1 MMRMSVR
8 AYGSPAPRRT
18 ARRIRPALVA
28 LAVLLPILA
37 AAAFESQDPPTA
49 QELDRWLKERE
60 FSGALLF
67 AKGGKTVFQTA
78 MGSADPAGKVPLTT
92 RSSFNLASVSKQ
104 FTAAAVMLLFES
116 GLVKLDE
123 PAAAYLPEMAFAPK
137 ITVRHLL
144 NHTSGLPD
152 IYDILEREWDK
163 SRIAG
168 NEEVLE
174 ILAARKPVLLFQPGE
189 KMQYSN
195 AGYILLASIV
205 EKVSGL
211 PLAKFL
217 EERIFAPLGMADTF
231 VYTLT
236 MPKYPR
242 PTRVFGMKREGEKV
256 ALDDLIY
263 CDGMR
268 GDGNVHSSVE
278 DLFKWDR
285 ALYGE
290 SVLKKDTVR
299 MMLSPGRL
307 NDGTPIDYGFGFG
320 LSENGRVAS
329 HGGSWVGFRSLIVRY
344 LDRQD
349 TFIILINCLPPQPKG
364 FVEEIQ
370 KRFFGPWAGSD
381 L

>member
-1 MMRMSVR
+1 MMSRK
-8 AYGSPAPRRT
+8 RT
-18 ARRIRPALVA
+18 FLSFAFPMGLLAILGLVA
-28 LAVLLPILA
+28 FAGQARPSA
-37 AAAFESQDPPTA
+37 R
-49 QELDRWLKERE
+49 ELDRWLKERE

-67 AKGGKTVFQTA
+67 AKGGKTVFRTA
-78 MGSADPAGKVPLTT
+78 MGQADLAGKEPLTT

-116 GLVKLDE
+116 GRVKLDE
-123 PAAAYLPEMAFAPK
+123 SVAAYLPELAFAPE

-152 IYDILEREWDK
+152 IYGVLEREWDK
-163 SRIAG
+163 TKIAG
-168 NEEVLE
+168 NEQVLE
-174 ILAARKPVLLFQPGE
+174 ILAAKKPALLFRPGD

-195 AGYILLASIV
+195 TGYILLASIA

-211 PLAKFL
+211 PLARFL
-217 EERIFAPLGMADTF
+217 GERVFAPLGMADTF

-242 PTRVFGMKREGEKV
+242 PSRVFGMKRDGGKL

-290 SVLKKDTVR
+290 TVLKKETIGL
-299 MMLSPGRL
+299 MLSPGRL
-307 NDGTPIDYGFGFG
+307 NDGTLIDYGFGFG

-364 FVEEIQ
+364 FVDEIQ
-370 KRFFGPWAGSD
+370 KRFFGPWPPRESNRP
-381 L
+381 

>member
-1 MMRMSVR
+1 MMSRK
-8 AYGSPAPRRT
+8 RT
-18 ARRIRPALVA
+18 FLSFAFPMGLLAILGLVA
-28 LAVLLPILA
+28 FAGQARPSA
-37 AAAFESQDPPTA
+37 R
-49 QELDRWLKERE
+49 ELDRWLKERE

-67 AKGGKTVFQTA
+67 AKSGSVVFQTA
-78 MGSADPAGKVPLTT
+78 MGQADLAGKEPLTT

-116 GLVKLDE
+116 GRVKLDE
-123 PAAAYLPEMAFAPK
+123 SVAAYLPELAFAPE

-152 IYDILEREWDK
+152 IYGVLEREWDK
-163 SRIAG
+163 TKIAG
-168 NEEVLE
+168 NEQVLE
-174 ILAARKPVLLFQPGE
+174 ILAAKKPALLFRPGD

-195 AGYILLASIV
+195 TGYILLASIA

-211 PLAKFL
+211 PLARFL
-217 EERIFAPLGMADTF
+217 GERVFAPLGMADTF

-242 PTRVFGMKREGEKV
+242 PTRVFGMKRDGGKL

-290 SVLKKDTVR
+290 TVLKKETIGL
-299 MMLSPGRL
+299 MLSPGRL
-307 NDGTPIDYGFGFG
+307 NDGTLIDYGFGFG

-364 FVEEIQ
+364 FVDEIQ
-370 KRFFGPWAGSD
+370 KRFFGPWPPRESNRP
-381 L
+381 

>member
-1 MMRMSVR
+1 MMSRK
-8 AYGSPAPRRT
+8 RT
-18 ARRIRPALVA
+18 FLSFAFPMGL
-28 LAVLLPILA
+28 LAILGLA
-37 AAAFESQDPPTA
+37 AFTGQARPSAR
-49 QELDRWLKERE
+49 ELDRWLKERE

-67 AKGGKTVFQTA
+67 AKSGSVVFQTA
-78 MGSADPAGKVPLTT
+78 MGQADLAGQEPLTT

-116 GLVKLDE
+116 GRVKLDE
-123 PAAAYLPEMAFAPK
+123 SVAAYLPELAFAPE

-152 IYDILEREWDK
+152 IYGVLEREWDK
-163 SRIAG
+163 TKIAG
-168 NEEVLE
+168 NEQVLE
-174 ILAARKPVLLFQPGE
+174 ILAAKKPTLLFRPGD

-195 AGYILLASIV
+195 TGYILLASIA
-205 EKVSGL
+205 EKLSGL
-211 PLAKFL
+211 PLARFL
-217 EERIFAPLGMADTF
+217 GERVFAPLGMADTF
-231 VYTLT
+231 VYTLA

-242 PTRVFGMKREGEKV
+242 PSRVFGMKRDGGKL

-290 SVLKKDTVR
+290 TVLKKETIGL
-299 MMLSPGRL
+299 MLSPGRL
-307 NDGTPIDYGFGFG
+307 NDGTLIDYGFGFG

-370 KRFFGPWAGSD
+370 KRFFGPWPPRESNRP
-381 L
+381 

>member
-1 MMRMSVR
+1 MIIKK
-8 AYGSPAPRRT
+8 RT
-18 ARRIRPALVA
+18 F
-28 LAVLLPILA
+28 LAVAVLTCLLAFLGA
-37 AAAFESQDPPTA
+37 AGDEGQDRPSA
-49 QELDRWLKERE
+49 RELEGWLKERE

-67 AKGGKTVFQTA
+67 AKSGSVVFQTA
-78 MGSADPAGKVPLTT
+78 MGQADLAGKEPLTT

-116 GLVKLDE
+116 GRVKLDE
-123 PAAAYLPEMAFAPK
+123 PAAAYLPELAFAPA

-152 IYDILEREWDK
+152 IYGILEREWDK
-163 SRIAG
+163 TKIAG
-168 NEEVLE
+168 NEQVLG
-174 ILAARKPVLLFQPGE
+174 ILAAKKPALLFRPGD

-195 AGYILLASIV
+195 TGYILLASIA

-211 PLAKFL
+211 PLARFL
-217 EERIFAPLGMADTF
+217 EERVFAPLGMDDTF

-236 MPKYPR
+236 MPQYPR
-242 PTRVFGMKREGEKV
+242 PSRVFGMKREGGKL

-290 SVLKKDTVR
+290 AVLKKETIG

-307 NDGTPIDYGFGFG
+307 NDGTTIDYGFGFG
-320 LSENGRVAS
+320 LGENGRVAS

-370 KRFFGPWAGSD
+370 KRFFAPWPASSGTWPHSF
-381 L
+381 